1 MEIKITKG
9 KIPSAVKIVLFG
21 PEGIGKSTFAS
32 KFPNPLYIDTEGS
45 TKQLDVARLP
55 NPTTW
60 SELLEEVKYVIAN
73 PNICG
78 TLVIDTA
85 DWAEKLAIAHTV
97 QMLKVA
103 NLADVPWGKG
113 YEWLEQEFK
122 NLLNLL
128 DDVIYKGINVVLTAH
143 AQIRTFYEPD
153 NIGQYDRYELKLQ
166 KKTSPLLKEWAE
178 MLLFANYKT
187 QIIID
192 QKTGKSKGMGGNRV
206 MYTTHTPSWDA
217 KNRFDLAPELPF
229 EYSAIAHIFGEQDL
243 PFDVDEVAALDTQI
257 PSSDG
262 VHVDTPHG
270 EKGIRFTPLV
280 AFQNQLKIKG
290 IKEDEVMAW
299 CKENN
304 IQANSIEEI
313 EEGLLDHL
321 NHNFD
326 KFIEKIVA
334 IREKKVED

>member
-55 NPTTW
+55 NPNTW
-60 SELLEEVKYVIAN
+60 NELLEEVKYVVNN
-73 PNICG
+73 PSVCQ

-85 DWAEKLAIAHTV
+85 DWAEKMAIIQVCQT
-97 QMLKVA
+97 QKVESLMSIPYG
-103 NLADVPWGKG
+103 NG
-113 YEWLEQEFK
+113 YILLEQEFK

-128 DDVIYKGINVVLTAH
+128 DEVVAKGIHVVMTAH
-143 AQIRTFYEPD
+143 AFIRTFYEPD

-166 KKTSPLLKEWAE
+166 KKTSPLLKEWAD

-243 PFDVDEVAALDTQI
+243 PFNVDEVAALDTQF

-270 EKGIRFTPLV
+270 EKGITFTPLV